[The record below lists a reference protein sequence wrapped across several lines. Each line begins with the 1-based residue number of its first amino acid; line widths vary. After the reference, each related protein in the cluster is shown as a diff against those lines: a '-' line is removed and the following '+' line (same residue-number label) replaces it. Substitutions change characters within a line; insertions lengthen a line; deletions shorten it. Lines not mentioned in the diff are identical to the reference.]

1 MMYVITPNTGR
12 DVSDTSSFD
21 GNGSLLPFSGFS
33 RQGCGSVLYRI
44 ILNSPSTAQTSKEP
58 SFGVSDES
66 TMSMAPFMI
75 PARRYVVP
83 AIIMYV
89 ADG

>member
-1 MMYVITPNTGR
+1 M
-12 DVSDTSSFD
+12 
-21 GNGSLLPFSGFS
+21 
-33 RQGCGSVLYRI
+33 
-44 ILNSPSTAQTSKEP
+44 ILNSPSTAQTSREP

-89 ADG
+89 AEGGYKTLVE